1 MKTMNLLKF
10 FQALILGMT
19 FLLPGTVFSQAFPN
33 KPVKFVL
40 TYPPGGSSD
49 VIARTIAVKLG
60 KVWGQPVI
68 IDYKPGA
75 NGAIG
80 MDYVV
85 NQPADGY
92 TMVLGNFGP
101 SLVNPLI
108 NKVNFNMDRD
118 FAPIALTT
126 IATSVLVVPESSPYK
141 TLAELVAAAKS
152 KPNGLTFATSGSGSI
167 SDISTELLMRE
178 SGIKMVKVPYKGTA
192 PAIND
197 ILGNQVDLMISDVAP
212 VTQFIKAGKLKA
224 LAVTSPTRS
233 KFLPNIPTFV
243 EQGYPGVVA
252 LTWWGI
258 YVASKTPPAIQE
270 KYSKDIITVMKDPEV
285 KEGLAGLSV
294 EATSS
299 TPEEFK
305 AFLANETAKYTKLI
319 SDNKIK
325 GD

>member
-1 MKTMNLLKF
+1 MKTMNFFKF

-49 VIARTIAVKLG
+49 VIARTIAVRLG

-108 NKVNFNMDRD
+108 TKVNFNMDRD

-126 IATSVLVVPESSPYK
+126 VATSVLVVPENSPYK

-152 KPNGLTFATSGSGSI
+152 KPTGLSFATSGSGSI

-197 ILGNQVDLMISDVAP
+197 ILGNQVDMMISDVAP
-212 VTQFIKAGKLKA
+212 VTQFIKAGKLRA

-233 KFLPNIPTFV
+233 KFLPNVPTFV

-258 YVASKTPPAIQE
+258 YVASKTPLAIQE

-285 KEGLAGLSV
+285 KEGLAALSV
-294 EATSS
+294 EAASS

>member
-1 MKTMNLLKF
+1 MKMMNALKL
-10 FQALILGMT
+10 FQSFILCT
-19 FLLPGTVFSQAFPN
+19 AFLLPGAAFSQAFPT

-49 VIARTIAVKLG
+49 VIARTIAIKLG
-60 KVWGQPVI
+60 KVWGQPVV

-126 IATSVLVVPESSPYK
+126 IATSVLVVPEGSSYK
-141 TLAELVAAAKS
+141 TLADLVAAAKS
-152 KPNGLTFATSGSGSI
+152 KPTGLTFATSGSGSI

-212 VTQFIKAGKLKA
+212 VTQFIKAGKLRA

-233 KFLPNIPTFV
+233 KFLPNVPTFV

-258 YVASKTPPAIQE
+258 YVSSKTPLAIQE
-270 KYSKDIITVMKDPEV
+270 KYSKDLITVMKDPEV
-285 KEGLAGLSV
+285 KESLAGLSV

-305 AFLANETAKYTKLI
+305 VFLANETAKYSKLI

>member
-10 FQALILGMT
+10 FQALILVMT
-19 FLLPGTVFSQAFPN
+19 FLLPGTVFSQAFPT

-126 IATSVLVVPESSPYK
+126 VATSVLVVPENSPYK

-152 KPNGLTFATSGSGSI
+152 KPTGLSFATSGSGSI

-197 ILGNQVDLMISDVAP
+197 ILGNQVDMMISDVAP
-212 VTQFIKAGKLKA
+212 VTQFIKAGKLRA

-233 KFLPNIPTFV
+233 KFLPNVPTFV

-258 YVASKTPPAIQE
+258 YVASKTPSAIQE

-305 AFLANETAKYTKLI
+305 AFLANETTKYTKLI

>member
-1 MKTMNLLKF
+1 MKTVNLLKF

-141 TLAELVAAAKS
+141 TLAELVAGAKS
-152 KPNGLTFATSGSGSI
+152 KPTGLTFATSGSGSI

-212 VTQFIKAGKLKA
+212 VTQFIKAGKLRA

-233 KFLPNIPTFV
+233 KFLPNVPTFV

-258 YVASKTPPAIQE
+258 YVSSKTPLAIQE
-270 KYSKDIITVMKDPEV
+270 KYSKDLITVMKDPEV
-285 KEGLAGLSV
+285 KESLAGLSV

-305 AFLANETAKYTKLI
+305 VFLANETAKYSKLI

>member
-19 FLLPGTVFSQAFPN
+19 FLLPGTVFSQAFPT

-126 IATSVLVVPESSPYK
+126 VATSVLVVPENSPYK

-152 KPNGLTFATSGSGSI
+152 KPTGLSFATSGSGSI

-197 ILGNQVDLMISDVAP
+197 ILGNQVDMMISDVAP
-212 VTQFIKAGKLKA
+212 VTQFIKAGKLRA

-233 KFLPNIPTFV
+233 KFLPNVPTFV

-258 YVASKTPPAIQE
+258 YVTSKTPSAIQE

-305 AFLANETAKYTKLI
+305 AFLANETTKYTKLI

>member
-1 MKTMNLLKF
+1 MKTMNVLKL
-10 FQALILGMT
+10 FQSLILST
-19 FLLPGTVFSQAFPN
+19 AFLLPGVAFSQAFPN

-49 VIARTIAVKLG
+49 AIARGIAVRLSKM
-60 KVWGQPVI
+60 WGQPVVV
-68 IDYKPGA
+68 DYKPGA

-80 MDYVV
+80 MDYVLS
-85 NQPADGY
+85 QPADGY

-108 NKVNFNMDRD
+108 SKVNFNMERD

-141 TLAELVAAAKS
+141 TLADLVAAAKS
-152 KPNGLTFATSGSGSI
+152 KPNGLSFATSGSGSI

-197 ILGNQVDLMISDVAP
+197 ILGNQLDLMISDVAP
-212 VTQFIKAGKLKA
+212 VTQFIKAGKLRA

-243 EQGYPGVVA
+243 EQGYPGVVT

-258 YVASKTPPAIQE
+258 YVAAKTPQAIQE
-270 KYSKDIITVMKDPEV
+270 KYSRDIIAVMKDPE
-285 KEGLAGLSV
+285 LRDNYAGFSV
-294 EATSS
+294 EATSN
-299 TPEEFK
+299 TQEEFK
-305 AFLANETAKYTKLI
+305 AFLANETAKYSKLI